1 MYSPVH
7 FRKSLKTHRQSC
19 SNAYFVNFAT
29 DECVDCRN
37 RMSFQAALHH
47 AAPKQ
52 QEVAE
57 LKRYDQTLGTKPT
70 NEFAASA
77 VVGSV
82 IAAHL
87 GHLTKPAVEDASR
100 SMHNAAIDHYNTF
113 LQSRET
119 YLKREIQKIEKQ
131 IQQHT
136 KHQPRVSKFWDIS
149 KFWNKPLHD
158 FTLKHLQLSKNKLEQ
173 EFEQNKDKI
182 KEEGRKQRNARK

>member
-87 GHLTKPAVEDASR
+87 AHLTKPAVEDASR

-131 IQQHT
+131 IEQH
-136 KHQPRVSKFWDIS
+136 KKDQPRVSKFW
-149 KFWNKPLHD
+149 NNPLHH
-158 FTLKHLQLSKNKLEQ
+158 FTLKHLQLRWNKLQ
-173 EFEQNKDKI
+173 EELNQNKDKI
-182 KEEGRKQRNARK
+182 KQEEVRKWRNARK